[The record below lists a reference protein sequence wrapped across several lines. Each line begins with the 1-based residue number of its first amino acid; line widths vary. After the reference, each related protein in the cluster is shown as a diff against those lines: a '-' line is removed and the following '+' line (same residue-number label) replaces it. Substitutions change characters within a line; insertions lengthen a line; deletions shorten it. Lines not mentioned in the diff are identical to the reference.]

1 MCREGRCL
9 RAAAFAFFPGV
20 PVIGGPRNRKH
31 DEQADLF
38 EDRGHR

>member
-1 MCREGRCL
+1 MIVFL
-9 RAAAFAFFPGV
+9 VLAAAVTLSG

-31 DEQADLF
+31 DEQADLL